1 MLFVHSSIFYFKF
14 WVLNIKMNK
23 LYQQNIFKET
33 YKDTRK
39 LPNKKTKNI
48 VIENL
53 LTV

>member
-1 MLFVHSSIFYFKF
+1 
-14 WVLNIKMNK
+14 MNK
-23 LYQQNIFKET
+23 LYLQNIYKKT

-53 LTV
+53 HTVESNG